1 MNEREKLISGLQQAW
16 RDEMGSARN
25 YRALAE
31 QEAHPDRRDILLRL
45 AEAEDRHAVNWA
57 ARLKELGVE
66 PGEYRESVVER
77 ARRWALL
84 QSGTDSAVAK
94 LEAAENE
101 ADSMYDELAKVAPN
115 EEVRTQL
122 VEAQREERAHS
133 RVLSEFTEASV
144 PPAQRRLQKILGSEK
159 WHVTGAGWI
168 GQAIYGVNDG
178 LGAAFGVVSG
188 VAGATGV
195 NGKYVLL
202 SGIATA
208 IASALSM
215 GSGAYLAT
223 KSECEVY
230 EAEMKRERMEIET
243 DPAQECEEMELFY
256 QLKGFSVE
264 EAKMM
269 AARLAEQPEQ
279 LLKTLAHEELGLSE
293 KAFPKPWR
301 AAVSAMLSTAA
312 GAIVPVLPFMFLSG
326 TTALVWSF
334 AISTLAHFA
343 VGASKVIVTGRS
355 WLKSGA
361 EMTIVGVGE
370 ALVTYGIG
378 LLIAPVLR

>member
-1 MNEREKLISGLQQAW
+1 MSERQKLIHGLQQAW
-16 RDEMGSARN
+16 RDEMASARN
-25 YRALAE
+25 YRALA
-31 QEAHPDRRDILLRL
+31 DRESDPGKKAILLRL
-45 AEAEDRHAVNWA
+45 AEAEDKHATNWA
-57 ARLKELGVE
+57 ARLKELGAN
-66 PGEYRESVVER
+66 PGEYRESLSER
-77 ARRWALL
+77 ARRWALV
-84 QSGTDSAVAK
+84 QSGTDTAVVK
-94 LEAAENE
+94 LEALEDG
-101 ADSMYDELAKVAPN
+101 ADAMYDDLAKIAPN
-115 EEVRTQL
+115 EEVRKQL
-122 VEAQREERAHS
+122 VEAQVEERSHS
-133 RVLSEFTEASV
+133 RVLSEFTDARVS
-144 PPAQRRLQKILGSEK
+144 PAQRKLQKILGSEK

-188 VAGATGV
+188 VAGATNV
-195 NGKYVLL
+195 NGKFVLL
-202 SGIATA
+202 SGIAVA

-230 EAEMKRERMEIET
+230 EAEMERERMEIEQ
-243 DPAQECEEMELFY
+243 DPEQEREEMELFY
-256 QLKGFSVE
+256 QLKGFSAD

-301 AAVSAMLSTAA
+301 SAVSAMLSTAA
-312 GAIVPVLPFMFLSG
+312 GAIVPVIPFMFLSG
-326 TTALVWSF
+326 TPALVWSF
-334 AISTLAHFA
+334 AISTVAHFA

-361 EMTIVGVGE
+361 EMTVVGVGE
-370 ALVTYGIG
+370 AVVTYVVG
-378 LLIAPVLR
+378 LLIAPVLH